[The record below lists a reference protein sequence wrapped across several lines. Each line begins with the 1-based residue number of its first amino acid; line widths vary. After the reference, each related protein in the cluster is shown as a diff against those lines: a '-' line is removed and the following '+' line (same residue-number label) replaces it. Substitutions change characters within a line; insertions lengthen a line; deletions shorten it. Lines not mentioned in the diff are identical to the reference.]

1 MNNRLY
7 RSRNDRLL
15 GGVCG
20 GLGTFLAID
29 STIIRLIVAAS
40 VIFLGVTPLIYV
52 LLWIIIPLEP
62 EQPPTLIE
70 TSTTS
75 ASQSPP
81 QLAALPS
88 VQDPTGEWQYDPY
101 TGQPIRREQQS

>member
-7 RSRNDRLL
+7 RSRNDRML

-20 GLGTFLAID
+20 GLGKFLAVD

-52 LLWIIIPLEP
+52 LLWIVVPLEP
-62 EQPPTLIE
+62 EQTAAVIGVPAAAVSQPQPP
-70 TSTTS
+70 
-75 ASQSPP
+75 
-81 QLAALPS
+81 ALPQA
-88 VQDPTGEWQYDPY
+88 QDPTGEWQYDPY
-101 TGQPIRREQQS
+101 TGEPIRREQHS